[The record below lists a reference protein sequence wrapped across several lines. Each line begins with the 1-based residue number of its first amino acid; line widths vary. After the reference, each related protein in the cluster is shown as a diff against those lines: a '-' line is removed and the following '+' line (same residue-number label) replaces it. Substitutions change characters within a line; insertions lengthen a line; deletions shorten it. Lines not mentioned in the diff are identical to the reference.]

1 MDEELRELTASEPL
15 SLDEE
20 HEMQRKWQE
29 DDDKLTFIILA
40 RQTAT
45 NCDVL
50 DECKSSQ
57 MIGDVNLFF
66 KGSSSEEG
74 FEVEAEIMI
83 AEKAFRRKGLA
94 SQALQVLFSYAVS
107 TEHAPHFPA
116 SPSDFVVRIGE
127 ANEPSIK
134 MFEKLGF
141 AISKRVEVF
150 QEVEMRLQQYKR
162 SEFPKV
168 WDTPQIFEYQRS

>member
-1 MDEELRELTASEPL
+1 MDEELRELTASELL

-20 HEMQRKWQE
+20 YEMQSKWQE

-40 RQTAT
+40 RGTPSA
-45 NCDVL
+45 NSDVVN
-50 DECKSSQ
+50 ECNPSQ

-66 KGSSSEEG
+66 KGSPSDDD

-94 SQALQVLFSYAVS
+94 SQALQALFSYATS
-107 TEHAPHFPA
+107 TEYPPQLPI
-116 SPSDFVVRIGE
+116 SPTNLVVRIGE
-127 ANEPSIK
+127 SNGPSIM

-141 AISKRVEVF
+141 TISKRVEVF
-150 QEVEMRLQQYKR
+150 QEVELRLKEPEISQKLWEAAR
-162 SEFPKV
+162 V
-168 WDTPQIFEYQRS
+168 LDFE